1 MTCSFS
7 PSFPTFF
14 STEVAGIR
22 SGEAS
27 FACGSQRAKHLTTSF
42 GFAKMTNEERL
53 NFLDYTFLD
62 FEGTVMCQKLLRK
75 IPSTDLRL
83 IISKDCVSD

>member
-1 MTCSFS
+1 MERLVLPAVPNVLNTW
-7 PSFPTFF
+7 
-14 STEVAGIR
+14 
-22 SGEAS
+22 
-27 FACGSQRAKHLTTSF
+27 TTSF